1 MDDIR
6 LRQLVVFRAAGLA
19 PEEGVP
25 IILPN
30 RMPGDSSKYA
40 NGMPDGWGD
49 GDERPSDEYIACD
62 YAQRALQDGN
72 HGADGR
78 LDSDLFARLRD
89 GEGLQEW
96 LDAGGDPNIRVT
108 CLPPTFDSPWPSVK
122 RIHDGG
128 TPLLFEAARTGRVE
142 TVRLL
147 LSRGADPN
155 VRDPL
160 LLETPLHVAAHSCG
174 KEDVS
179 QYYAG
184 KSEPVIA
191 VRMQDSIA
199 IARLLLDAGADINAC
214 SLGFR
219 SPLVEALVADSKE
232 LVWFLM
238 SRGSALDPG
247 VRLIAHE
254 HLQHALAPG
263 HHGLQGYIPATEN
276 GRSINTCRF
285 VIDVC
290 EAGGYRAYVS
300 WTAPRQD
307 LLAFRVLVERGRARA
322 RDALLGRA
330 FGLPKELFCVVVSF
344 WRTSRD
350 VPDDFDD
357 LPSFRARLVR
367 R

>member
-1 MDDIR
+1 MDYDRR
-6 LRQLVVFRAAGLA
+6 LAVFRAAGLA

-30 RMPGDSSKYA
+30 RMPGDSTRYA

-49 GDERPSDEYIACD
+49 GDERPSDEYIACQI
-62 YAQRALQDGN
+62 AQDNLRHGN
-72 HGADGR
+72 PGTDGR
-78 LDSDLFARLRD
+78 IDSDLFDRLRD

-108 CLPPTFDSPWPSVK
+108 HQPPTFDGPYPSVPDF
-122 RIHDGG
+122 HTGG

-147 LSRGADPN
+147 LSHGADPN

-160 LLETPLHVAAHSCG
+160 MLETPLHVVAHSCG

-199 IARLLLDAGADINAC
+199 IARLLLDAGADINAFSQC
-214 SLGFR
+214 IR
-219 SPLVEALVADSKE
+219 RPLAEAMGADSKE
-232 LVWFLM
+232 LVRFLL
-238 SRGSALDPG
+238 SRGSTLDPG
-247 VRLIAHE
+247 DLHIAQE
-254 HLQHALAPG
+254 NLRHALAPPV
-263 HHGLQGYIPATEN
+263 HDLQGYIPATEN
-276 GRSINTCRF
+276 GRWINTCRL

-307 LLAFRVLVERGRARA
+307 LLAFRVFVERGRARA
-322 RDALLGRA
+322 RDALLGRT
-330 FGLPKELFCVVVSF
+330 FGLPKELFCVIVSF

-357 LPSFRARLVR
+357 FPSFRAPLVR